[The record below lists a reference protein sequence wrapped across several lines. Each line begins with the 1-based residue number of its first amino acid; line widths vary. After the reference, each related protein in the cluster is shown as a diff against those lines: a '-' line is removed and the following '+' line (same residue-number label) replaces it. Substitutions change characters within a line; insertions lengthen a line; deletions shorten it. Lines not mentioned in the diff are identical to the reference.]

1 MPCYVEPPT
10 HTQEEWLGYMLC
22 QACRFLTKGQIQS
35 IGPLDIYQDLM
46 QWYTEHLLEDF
57 QKNYEDIT
65 EREKYQREAMR
76 LGIILNKEETGCF
89 SAKRDG
95 RYKTVI

>member
-10 HTQEEWLGYMLC
+10 HTQEEWLAYLLC
-22 QACRFLTKGQIQS
+22 QACRFLTKEQIQS

-46 QWYTEHLLEDF
+46 QWY
-57 QKNYEDIT
+57 
-65 EREKYQREAMR
+65 
-76 LGIILNKEETGCF
+76 EETGCF
-89 SAKRDG
+89 SAKRAG